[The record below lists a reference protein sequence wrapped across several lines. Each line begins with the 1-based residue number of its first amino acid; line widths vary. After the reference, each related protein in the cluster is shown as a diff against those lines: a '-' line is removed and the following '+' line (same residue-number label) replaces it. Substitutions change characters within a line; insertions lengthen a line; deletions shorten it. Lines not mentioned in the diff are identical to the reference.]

1 MPGRVFPA
9 VRFRPGLLALI
20 GCALLA
26 WYLTVQLAAGM
37 PPGPGTMGLGLA
49 GFLAGWALMMTAMML
64 PSLAPL
70 LSVYLRSIRAERS
83 SRVRA
88 VRTAA
93 LVAGYLLT
101 WTGFGI
107 LAYAVACWAANWPP
121 RPRWPRPGSVPDC
134 WWPQGSTKSHR

>member
-1 MPGRVFPA
+1 
-9 VRFRPGLLALI
+9 
-20 GCALLA
+20 
-26 WYLTVQLAAGM
+26 
-37 PPGPGTMGLGLA
+37 MGLGLA

-107 LAYAVACWAANWPP
+107 LAYAAALLGGKLAAEP
-121 RPRWPRPGSVPDC
+121 RRPRPGSVPDC